1 MYSPLEVVLMLAAGA
16 TVAGGVALAV
26 RVVRRLDGDGGCGGR
41 TPVWMEPDPRGW
53 FVG

>member
-16 TVAGGVALAV
+16 AVTVAVALVARLV
-26 RVVRRLDGDGGCGGR
+26 RGLDGDAEGR
-41 TPVWMEPDPRGW
+41 APLWVEPDPRGW